1 MSSTK
6 QVIVI
11 RKDLKM
17 TKGKMIAQGSHASLG
32 VILGMMSKLQKPSG
46 EGYDMVLSVENNSDI
61 KYWLENI
68 FTKVCLYVESEEELV
83 DLYNKAVESNIPACL
98 ITDRGLTMFK
108 GVPTKTALAIGP
120 FKSDEIDKI
129 TGNLKLL

>member
-1 MSSTK
+1 MSYTK
-6 QVIVI
+6 QVIII

-32 VILGMMSKLQKPSG
+32 VILDMMNKVKNTSD
-46 EGYDMVLSVENNSDI
+46 EGYDMVLTVGDNSHI
-61 KYWLENI
+61 KDWLEGI
-68 FTKVCLYVESEEELV
+68 YTKVCLYVESEEELIE
-83 DLYNKAVESNIPACL
+83 LYNKAVDNNIPSCL
-98 ITDRGLTMFK
+98 ITDVGLTMFK
-108 GVPTKTALAIGP
+108 GIPTKTALAIGP